1 MNEDRLF
8 NSLPRDNIAYKQLFD
23 INRTIQLI
31 RATGTFYTKSL
42 IKLDWLLV
50 TPYCGDNDICSAIK
64 IFQYT
69 HKRYERVRGREIEK
83 VKSPAHSLKFYKFS
97 AK

>member
-8 NSLPRDNIAYKQLFD
+8 NSLPRDNIVYKQLFD

-31 RATGTFYTKSL
+31 RATGIFYTKSL
-42 IKLDWLLV
+42 IKLDWLFV
-50 TPYCGDNDICSAIK
+50 TSVCGDNDICSAIK

-69 HKRYERVRGREIEK
+69 QKRYERVRGREIEK
-83 VKSPAHSLKFYKFS
+83 VKSPIPVNT
-97 AK
+97 